1 MFLSRLG
8 QAVLTLLHQVEP
20 TIVLQQLSNT
30 FFDTAL
36 LMAVKSRYANAS
48 YPGLSREDSQQK
60 AMSDFYM
67 IYNLIIKLTPI
78 LPALL
83 LARLGDRGW
92 RRAPIVVSLSG
103 YMVAR
108 VSLLLVVLFHLPL
121 QVMFGLVVVFELGG
135 GYCAFWPGVMTLM
148 SISTTVEERSQ
159 VGAGSGLVAGVRLY
173 KTFVATVTAYV
184 SHFGITKGLKTI
196 RDSEISLTCHL
207 EDVSE
212 E

>member
-8 QAVLTLLHQVEP
+8 QAVLALLHRAEP
-20 TIVLQQLSNT
+20 TVVLQQLSNT

-36 LMAVKSRYANAS
+36 LMAVKEQYANAS

-67 IYNLIIKLTPI
+67 IYNLIVKLIPI
-78 LPALL
+78 VPALL

-92 RRAPIVVSLSG
+92 RRAPILVSLSG

-108 VSLLLVVLFHLPL
+108 VGLLLVVLFHMPL

-148 SISTTVEERSQ
+148 SISTTAEERSQ
-159 VGAGSGLVAGVRLY
+159 VGSGLGLVVGVR
-173 KTFVATVTAYV
+173 
-184 SHFGITKGLKTI
+184 S
-196 RDSEISLTCHL
+196 
-207 EDVSE
+207 
-212 E
+212 